1 MWTLN
6 IYQRPKISGAQV
18 ATDVNVKASDI
29 DDQEHSIGVEVVV
42 HERKGAYG
50 GSGLVKK
57 PSNAKNGASN
67 LPVPKQPDLKQCGFF
82 VLQYMRC
89 IFEFEGSVDMDSMQ
103 SLFKEKIYYRDQID
117 EMRVEWAECIQREI

>member
-67 LPVPKQPDLKQCGFF
+67 LPLILKWTVFPH
-82 VLQYMRC
+82 
-89 IFEFEGSVDMDSMQ
+89 
-103 SLFKEKIYYRDQID
+103 FKFTNREMFYYKTG
-117 EMRVEWAECIQREI
+117 EILESSNKHQD